1 METPTLDSLQLEMQ
15 VFAQAIREPGA
26 MPYFYDNLPSEDVGL
41 VHGNRGANQFYI
53 ALESFYDKTGLD
65 PVEPIAFKAWIESE
79 SEIHDLLGG
88 AEGVDYF
95 FGELD
100 KVKNLSTPEATTKI
114 LKLRADKRRQGE
126 YAAELSK
133 LLDKRDQTNAD
144 KTQIRLLTAQIQA
157 IEDKTNVDPFAGLLT
172 GKDFAEMADSIW
184 DTPDFL
190 PTPFPEL
197 NKLLGYDEYGGVVKG
212 GVSAISAPSGK
223 GKSTFTKMLANYWVA
238 QGETV
243 LVMNYEETKD
253 HYTKMMASQVTG
265 VNIYDARR
273 FTEVEKKE
281 LSDRFREEMIEWDD
295 RVMVH
300 PSPPTSYY
308 EDLEKFLY
316 DLVKTGKRLDAVII
330 DTINSLFMKKSSG
343 GARWNQYEEM
353 MVRLE
358 KLAKE
363 LGAAIIITAQ
373 ENTNRMKEN
382 REAVKQSDMGGGIT
396 IVQKCVVV
404 MHLVPV
410 TIADTIDEDDLMEVQ
425 ISKNRVAG
433 VSGSQNPPKLRYNDE
448 SKSFEPYDLVSDE
461 MYDGSERYVDLP
473 GDSFT
478 L

>member
-1 METPTLDSLQLEMQ
+1 MDTPTLDSQQIEMQ
-15 VFAQAIREPGA
+15 VFAQALNERGA
-26 MPYFYDNLPSEDVGL
+26 ISYFYENLPSEDVGL
-41 VHGNRGANQFYI
+41 VHGNKGANQFYI
-53 ALESFYDKTGLD
+53 ALSSFYDQTGLD
-65 PVEPIAFKAWIESE
+65 PIEPIAFKSWIESE
-79 SEIHDLLGG
+79 SEIHTLLGG
-88 AEGVDYF
+88 NEGLDYF
-95 FGELD
+95 FSELD
-100 KVKNLSTPEATTKI
+100 KVKQLSTPEATTKI
-114 LKLRADKRRQGE
+114 LKLRADKKRQNE
-126 YAAELSK
+126 YAAELSA
-133 LLDKRDQTNAD
+133 LLGKKDQTNAD

-172 GKDFAEMADSIW
+172 GKDFAEMADTIW

-197 NKLLGYDEYGGVVKG
+197 NKALGYDEYGGVVKG
-212 GVSAISAPSGK
+212 GVSAVSAPSGK
-223 GKSTFTKMLANYWVA
+223 GKSTFTKMLANYWVSE
-238 QGETV
+238 GYNV

-253 HYTKMMASQVTG
+253 HYTKLMASQVMG
-265 VNIYDARR
+265 VNVYDARR
-273 FTEVEKKE
+273 FSEAEKKE
-281 LSDRFREEMIEWDD
+281 LSDKFREEMMEWDD

-308 EDLEKFLY
+308 EDLENFLY
-316 DLVKTGKRLDAVII
+316 QLVKTGKQLDAVII
-330 DTINSLFMKKSSG
+330 DTVNSLFMKKSNG

-363 LGAAIIITAQ
+363 LGAAIILTAQ

-410 TIADTIDEDDLMEVQ
+410 TIADAIDDDELMEVQ

-448 SKSFEPYDLVSDE
+448 SKSFENYDVPSDDL
-461 MYDGSERYVDLP
+461 YDNEYVDMP
-473 GDSFT
+473 GGLLT